1 MKIINALVRLAAS
14 EVLCLFINIT
24 FAASDSNFMRVIC
37 LICTVLIMIFV
48 LSDFSVRSA
57 KEDIKASRV
66 NTGEM
71 IKAGFA
77 VSLALTASYVLLVIS
92 VKSGDFDYSRW
103 HKLLNAPFLQFY
115 NLINSNAAS
124 SALKGSELAVMLL
137 PIPVPAVSVIVPYYA
152 VCGRSRD
159 R

>member
-14 EVLCLFINIT
+14 EVLCLFIDIT

-66 NTGEM
+66 NTGEI

-92 VKSGDFDYSRW
+92 VKSGDFDYYRW

-159 R
+159 K